1 VELVDF
7 IVKETKVCYTATSK
21 LRKWKDETSFGGG
34 GDVGFQQFHSRGA
47 FETGSHILL
56 QEILVYDT

>member
-7 IVKETKVCYTATSK
+7 IVKEAKVCYTATSK
-21 LRKWKDETSFGGG
+21 LRKWKDETSFRG
-34 GDVGFQQFHSRGA
+34 VGFQQFHSRGA